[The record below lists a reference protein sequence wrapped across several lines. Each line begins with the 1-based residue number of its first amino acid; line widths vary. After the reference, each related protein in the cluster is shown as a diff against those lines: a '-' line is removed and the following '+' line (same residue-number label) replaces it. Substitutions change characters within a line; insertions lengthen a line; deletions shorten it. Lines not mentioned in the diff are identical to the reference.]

1 MDRIVKGENA
11 EGVVEEKVYGVLADF
26 GLSSWTK
33 DMNEDYSKMSQ
44 QRTGTPPFMTYEL
57 LDGSDGLHLYRHNL
71 ESLFYT
77 MLILVTR
84 YEIQPLTEKEEG
96 GLRMRQGLEELPYQ
110 NWFGEPTYD
119 ALADHKR
126 TFFSKLQDLDL
137 SPDFEDFREW
147 LEELRLSFRLGIHA
161 KENYEDAL
169 MALQSRRRGGSE
181 GGVTRKFDY
190 ETLDGHA
197 EYSTLI
203 DPAHDL
209 KGELEGL
216 VIRYDPS
223 LSTPTSGG

>member
-1 MDRIVKGENA
+1 MYRILKEENA
-11 EGVVEEKVYGVLADF
+11 AGVVEEKVYGVLADF
-26 GLSSWTK
+26 DLSSWTK
-33 DMNEDYSKMSQ
+33 DMNEDYSKTSQ
-44 QRTGTPPFMTYEL
+44 QRTGTPPFMAYEL
-57 LDGSDGLHLYRHNL
+57 LDGSYGLHLYRHDL

-96 GLRMRQGLEELPYQ
+96 GLRMRQGLKELPYQ

-119 ALADHKR
+119 TLADHKHR
-126 TFFSKLQDLDL
+126 FFSKLQDLDL

-190 ETLDGHA
+190 ETLDGYA
-197 EYSTLI
+197 KYSTLI
-203 DPAHDL
+203 DPVRDL
-209 KGELEGL
+209 KGRLEGL
-216 VIRYDPS
+216 FIRYDPS
-223 LSTPTSGG
+223 LSTSTSDG